1 MPDSYTEL
9 WSSHRITLLKKARQ
23 EGARLEVLFGGPHSS
38 LPSHKRYGVKA
49 GDYIYPIR
57 VDKGVMYILG
67 RMRVREILT
76 LEEYIES
83 NPQMFEGIAKDP
95 EYPDLT
101 LSRYMERHRE
111 RIYLAPTCTEEAVV
125 GEEGTPIKL
134 GIAVPGD
141 VLERLEYRSQRG
153 VRKPKVKDGK
163 LQNWMS
169 VWGIYRLTQA
179 SAEAV
184 DALLT
189 SQLNVA
195 TSALAW
201 SSYQANRKLDTA
213 HFPAIDNPLAT

>member
-9 WSSHRITLLKKARQ
+9 WSSHRIDLLRKAHQ

-38 LPSHKRYGVKA
+38 LPSHRRYGVTA

-76 LEEYIES
+76 LEEYIDR
-83 NPQMFEGIAKDP
+83 NPQIVEGVAKDP

-101 LSRYMERHRE
+101 LSRYMERHPE
-111 RIYLAPTCTEEAVV
+111 KTYLTPTCTDEAVL

-141 VLERLEYRSQRG
+141 LLERLEYRSQRG
-153 VRKPKVKDGK
+153 VRKLKVKDGK
-163 LQNWMS
+163 LQKWMS
-169 VWGIYRLTQA
+169 VWGIYRLTQS
-179 SAEAV
+179 SAEEI

-189 SQLNVA
+189 SHLNGA
-195 TSALAW
+195 TSAIA
-201 SSYQANRKLDTA
+201 
-213 HFPAIDNPLAT
+213 

>member
-9 WSSHRITLLKKARQ
+9 WSSHRIALLKKARQ

-38 LPSHKRYGVKA
+38 MPSHKRYGVKA
-49 GDYIYPIR
+49 GDYIYPVQ
-57 VDKGVMYILG
+57 VDKGVLYILG
-67 RMRVREILT
+67 RMRVKEILT
-76 LEEYIES
+76 LEEYVDRHPE
-83 NPQMFEGIAKDP
+83 MHEGVKKHPGYA
-95 EYPDLT
+95 DLI
-101 LSRYMERHRE
+101 LSRYIERNPE
-111 RIYLAPTCTEEAVV
+111 KSYLAPSCTDEAVI
-125 GEEGTPIKL
+125 GEDGTPIKL

-179 SAEAV
+179 SAGEV

-189 SQLNVA
+189 SQLDGA
-195 TSALAW
+195 TSA
-201 SSYQANRKLDTA
+201 TA
-213 HFPAIDNPLAT
+213 

>member
-1 MPDSYTEL
+1 MADFYTEF
-9 WSSHRITLLKKARQ
+9 WSSGRMDLLKKARQ

-38 LPSHKRYGVKA
+38 MPSHKRYGVKA
-49 GDYIYPIR
+49 GDYLYPIH
-57 VDKGVMYILG
+57 VDKGVMYLLG

-76 LEEYIES
+76 LEEYLDR
-83 NPQMFEGIAKDP
+83 NPEMLEGIIKDP

-111 RIYLAPTCTEEAVV
+111 KIYLAPSCTDEAVI
-125 GEEGTPIKL
+125 GEEGTPIRL

-141 VLERLEYRSQRG
+141 LLERLEYRSRRG

-179 SAEAV
+179 SAEEI

-189 SQLNVA
+189 SQLDGA
-195 TSALAW
+195 TSA
-201 SSYQANRKLDTA
+201 TA
-213 HFPAIDNPLAT
+213 